1 MADLSKPQ
9 CTMSNY
15 NGTKAISAVMF
26 ALTFIAIILIIGAF
40 ILFMESVPEG
50 AVTCLITAIAL
61 FLGRG
66 VMNGFRSVVA
76 AAETYLEIEEGK
88 TKTE

>member
-15 NGTKAISAVMF
+15 NGTKAISAVML
-26 ALTFIAIILIIGAF
+26 ALTILAILLLIGGLILIF
-40 ILFMESVPEG
+40 EG
-50 AVTCLITAIAL
+50 QEEAIACIMAAIVL
-61 FLGRG
+61 FLSRG

-76 AAETYLEIEEGK
+76 AAETYLEKEEGK
-88 TKTE
+88 TKNE

>member
-1 MADLSKPQ
+1 
-9 CTMSNY
+9 
-15 NGTKAISAVMF
+15 
-26 ALTFIAIILIIGAF
+26 
-40 ILFMESVPEG
+40 MESVPEG
-50 AVTCLITAIAL
+50 AITCLITAIAL